1 MARFIEEEE
10 NDVEAPTEPSSD
22 TKIYTMKSQIGHE
35 RTASER
41 LADRVRRSGAPI
53 FSILAPSKLRGY
65 IFVETDSPEALR
77 DNLKGLTHARGCLL
91 YTSPSPRDATL
102 SRMPSSA

>member
-1 MARFIEEEE
+1 MDLHYQGEQVCMVNIKQVVKLEVQVLEALCKENEDIEEEEE

-41 LADRVRRSGAPI
+41 LAE
-53 FSILAPSKLRGY
+53 L
-65 IFVETDSPEALR
+65 
-77 DNLKGLTHARGCLL
+77 H
-91 YTSPSPRDATL
+91 
-102 SRMPSSA
+102 

>member
-1 MARFIEEEE
+1 MAKFIEEKEE
-10 NDVEAPTEPSSD
+10 ETVEIEPSSD

-53 FSILAPSKLRGY
+53 FSILAP
-65 IFVETDSPEALR
+65 P
-77 DNLKGLTHARGCLL
+77 
-91 YTSPSPRDATL
+91 
-102 SRMPSSA
+102 

>member
-1 MARFIEEEE
+1 MAKFIEEKEE
-10 NDVEAPTEPSSD
+10 ETVDIEPSSD

-53 FSILAPSKLRGY
+53 FSILAPPKLRGY
-65 IFVETDSPEALR
+65 IFVETNSP
-77 DNLKGLTHARGCLL
+77 
-91 YTSPSPRDATL
+91 
-102 SRMPSSA
+102 

>member
-10 NDVEAPTEPSSD
+10 NDVEAPKEPSSD

-77 DNLKGLTHARGCLL
+77 DNLKGLTHA
-91 YTSPSPRDATL
+91 L
-102 SRMPSSA
+102 SLIHI

>member
-41 LADRVRRSGAPI
+41 LADRVRR
-53 FSILAPSKLRGY
+53 
-65 IFVETDSPEALR
+65 
-77 DNLKGLTHARGCLL
+77 
-91 YTSPSPRDATL
+91 L
-102 SRMPSSA
+102 SLIHI

>member
-41 LADRVRRSGAPI
+41 LADRVKRNTSATP
-53 FSILAPSKLRGY
+53 
-65 IFVETDSPEALR
+65 PEEGFI
-77 DNLKGLTHARGCLL
+77 NQNQMGE
-91 YTSPSPRDATL
+91 
-102 SRMPSSA
+102 

>member
-10 NDVEAPTEPSSD
+10 VADIEAPDEPSSD
-22 TKIYTMKSQIGHE
+22 TQIYTMKSQIGHE

-53 FSILAPSKLRGY
+53 FAILAPYCSGRTPRILR
-65 IFVETDSPEALR
+65 
-77 DNLKGLTHARGCLL
+77 LL
-91 YTSPSPRDATL
+91 A
-102 SRMPSSA
+102 